1 MGTVYLL
8 GEFCNEGKFKIGF
21 TKNSIKS
28 RLKQLQTGNSN
39 EIFIVNEYKTK
50 NYKEVEKF
58 LHRKYYSD
66 KALGEWFELSH
77 EDVVNFTKTAK
88 HYDDLVNSFIPDIT
102 KYDI

>member
-1 MGTVYLL
+1 MGIVYLL
-8 GEFCNEGKFKIGF
+8 GEFSDYGRFKIGIS
-21 TKNSIKS
+21 KNPVNR

-50 NYKEVEKF
+50 HYKEVERF